1 MAGVLQSFIL
11 VPMLFSHKIKC
22 NTEPPS
28 KTNYSS
34 SSKIKCLLE
43 TNSVMSL
50 VMSDFSGFCI

>member
-34 SSKIKCLLE
+34 SSKIKGLLE
-43 TNSVMSL
+43 TNS